1 MGGLILLHKRMFG
14 HLMQKCPK
22 MYVFGDSLLEITFFM
37 AETGLNWLNW
47 LKCVVQDAYGIRTCC
62 VTATLTDRLG

>member
-1 MGGLILLHKRMFG
+1 MGSLILLHKIMFG

-37 AETGLNWLNW
+37 AETQNW
-47 LKCVVQDAYGIRTCC
+47 LKCVEQDTYGIRTCC
-62 VTATLTDRLG
+62 VTATLTDPLG